1 MEKFLLLVF
10 ILLGSCK
17 VQSQTYRINGSVK
30 DITSGSKLSYANIR
44 INNSTTGTIS
54 NINGDYILKTKGG
67 STAFIAS
74 FIGYKS
80 DTVRITVNNNEE
92 INFLLEPIELEISEV
107 TVEPGLNPAY
117 DIIKKTIK
125 SKKESL
131 KKISNYKYS
140 AYTKGLIKTTRDF
153 SSGSFSLTTQDTGK
167 LKITGILENESRG
180 FYKKPDNNKHF
191 IVGRKQTAN
200 TPPFINILTG
210 GNVIQSFY
218 EDDLTFMGKKIPSP
232 ISDGALSYYYYY
244 IEKEF
249 ALDNKKVYQIF
260 FNTDNLAAPGFYG
273 KLFIEDSTFHLLKLE
288 VNLNQMANPGGLF
301 NHVKIFQQFSVFNN
315 DKALPVD
322 YRLVAEGNY
331 LGLAKFGF
339 ELHTIMNSYEINTEV
354 DEELFE
360 GAVISVLPGADS
372 KDQNYW
378 NSIKTIPNTIQEEIA
393 YNRIDSLS
401 RVAKTFGQDFSLL
414 APSLQLNKYIS
425 ITGPLTLYSFNKI
438 QGHTLNLELFFN
450 DAETQRLTFDAGAS
464 YGFADK
470 LVKKYLSAEYLFG
483 EYRTTKFKMNL
494 YDKVNSLFSS
504 SDNYNTFTSTFLS
517 LFTKYDFRSYFY
529 SKGLDIKI
537 ESDVLPE
544 LNLGI
549 GLITRKDYS
558 ANNNSNFSIFYPD
571 KNYSDNKQI
580 FDVNINAV
588 NASFKI
594 DFRKYLE
601 DGFFRRKI
609 YSQNNIQFEGSAII
623 SKNDFLDS
631 DIDFSLFSVG
641 TFGSF
646 ITAGNWSLDFSANK
660 VYSTGSVPLQWQYAL
675 PGNIAVA
682 GKNNSFRTLKIG
694 EVFGDDVTTLFLRH
708 NFNDD
713 LFRLSQ
719 IPVLNN
725 LQLQLSTHLNVALSK
740 MSNRSK
746 EILPISYISFTKPF
760 YELGFSISHP
770 LIPISFEFTW
780 KLNYFD
786 KNNFVFGINTIAL

>member
-1 MEKFLLLVF
+1 MKNIFLLVF
-10 ILLGSCK
+10 ILFSSIN
-17 VQSQTYRINGSVK
+17 VQSQIYRIHGSVK
-30 DITSGSKLSYANIR
+30 DASTGLKLSYANIR
-44 INNSTTGTIS
+44 INKSTVGTIS
-54 NINGDYILKTKGG
+54 NSNGDYILKTKEG
-67 STAFIAS
+67 SNSFIAS
-74 FIGYKS
+74 FIGYRS
-80 DTVRITVNNNEE
+80 DTVKINVNNNEE

-107 TVEPGLNPAY
+107 TVKPGLNPAY
-117 DIIKKTIK
+117 DIIRKTIK
-125 SKKESL
+125 SKRETL
-131 KKISNYKYS
+131 DKIRNYKYS
-140 AYTKGLIKTTRDF
+140 AYTKGLVKTTRDF

-180 FYKKPDNNKHF
+180 FYKKPDKNKHF
-191 IVGRKQTAN
+191 IVGRKQSAN

-232 ISDGALSYYYYY
+232 ISDGALSYYYFY
-244 IEKEF
+244 IEKEI
-249 ALDNKKVYQIF
+249 ALDNKKIYQIF

-301 NHVKIFQQFSVFNN
+301 NYVKVFQQFSVF
-315 DKALPVD
+315 DDDIALPID
-322 YRLVAEGNY
+322 YRLLAEGNY

-360 GAVISVLPGADS
+360 GAVISVLPDADK

-378 NSIKTIPNTIQEEIA
+378 NSIKAIPNTIQEEIA

-401 RVAKTFGQDFSLL
+401 KVAKTFGQDFSLL
-414 APSLQLNKYIS
+414 APSLQLNKYFS

-438 QGHTLNLELFFN
+438 QGHTLNLELFYN
-450 DAETQRLTFDAGAS
+450 DAETQRLTFDVGAS

-470 LVKKYLSAEYLFG
+470 LVKKYLSAEYLLG
-483 EYRTTKFKMNL
+483 EYRTTKFNLNL
-494 YDKVNSLFSS
+494 YDNVSSIFSS
-504 SDNYNTFTSTFLS
+504 SDNYNSFTSTFLS
-517 LFTKYDFRSYFY
+517 LFTKYDFRDYFY
-529 SKGLDIKI
+529 SKGLEVNI
-537 ESDVLPE
+537 STDVLPE

-549 GLITRKDYS
+549 GLTTRSDKS
-558 ANNNSNFSIFYPD
+558 ANNNSNFSIFYPN
-571 KNYSDNKQI
+571 KNYKKNSPI
-580 FDVNINAV
+580 YDVNINAV
-588 NASFKI
+588 NVSFKI

-609 YSQNNIQFEGSAII
+609 YSQNNIQFEGSAIL
-623 SKNDFLDS
+623 SKTDLLTS
-631 DIDFSLFSVG
+631 DVDFSIFNIG

-646 ITAGNWSLDFSANK
+646 ITVGNWSLDFSANK
-660 VYSTGSVPLQWQYAL
+660 VYSTGTVPLQWQYAL
-675 PGNIAVA
+675 PGNISAA

-694 EVFGDDVTTLFLRH
+694 EVFGDDVSTLFLRH

-713 LFRLSQ
+713 LFRLSN
-719 IPVLNN
+719 IPILSS
-725 LQLQLSTHLNVALSK
+725 LQLQLSAHLNVALSDISDK
-740 MSNRSK
+740 SK
-746 EILPISYISFTKPF
+746 EILPSSYISFTKPF

-780 KLNYFD
+780 KLNYLD